1 MPRFVRLMVLV
12 PAVFVTAAVA
22 SIAQQ
27 PAKFEDVVRNLRNPD
42 PKIRISAVR
51 LLRET
56 GYAEAIT
63 PLASVISDQVNEIQ
77 LEAIDAELSF
87 FLVEPVPTKKHVA
100 LVVEVRTE
108 GRAPAAFELGPLA
121 VWPKP
126 VPVELVDA
134 LLQAVDDDNK
144 KVRVEAIYT
153 LGAIGSPATIK
164 LSEAAT
170 ARLLKALDHYDP
182 AVRAGAARVVGRL
195 QVKSAGDAL
204 LKAVN
209 DSNAE
214 VRYASIRALGEIDDE
229 RAIQALTEQLSY
241 YGSGEGAWSALD
253 ALARIAH
260 PSSVSVFQSRLAD
273 KDPYLRR
280 AAAEGMARAG
290 DVKSV
295 EPFVTESNQDPS
307 EMVRAAM
314 TFALYKKGHPNY
326 LGRLIDFMDSDR
338 LMPQIYGYLVELG
351 PSIVAPA
358 VVRLKEPD
366 VDVRRNLVTIL
377 GVLGDQSTAIVLT
390 PYKEDRSREVATAA
404 SNAIERINERTKMT
418 AR

>member
-1 MPRFVRLMVLV
+1 MRRFVRLVVFV
-12 PAVFVTAAVA
+12 PALFVTAAVA

-56 GYAEAIT
+56 GYVEAIT
-63 PLASVISDQVNEIQ
+63 PLAAAVNDQVNEIQ

-87 FLVEPVPTKKHVA
+87 FLVEPVPTKKRVA
-100 LVVEVRTE
+100 LVVEVRTD

-134 LLQAVDDDNK
+134 LLQAVDDDHK

-153 LGAIGSPATIK
+153 LGTIGSPANVK

-204 LKAVN
+204 LNAVN

-229 RAIQALTEQLSY
+229 RAVQALTEQLSY

-260 PSSVSVFQSRLAD
+260 PSSVSLFQSRLAD

-280 AAAEGMARAG
+280 AAAEGIARAG
-290 DVKSV
+290 DTKSV
-295 EPFVTESNQDPS
+295 EPFITEVNQDPS

-314 TFALYKKGHPNY
+314 TFALYKKGHANF
-326 LGRLIDFMDSDR
+326 LGRLIDFMDSNQSA
-338 LMPQIYGYLVELG
+338 LQISGYFMELG
-351 PSIVAPA
+351 PSIVPLAI
-358 VVRLKEPD
+358 VRLKEPD
-366 VDVRRNLVTIL
+366 AEVRRNLVTIL
-377 GVLGDQSTAIVLT
+377 GALGDQSTATALT

-404 SNAIERINERTKMT
+404 SYAIERIKMT

>member
-1 MPRFVRLMVLV
+1 MRRFVRLVVFV
-12 PAVFVTAAVA
+12 PALFVTAAVA

-56 GYAEAIT
+56 GYVEAIT
-63 PLASVISDQVNEIQ
+63 PLAAAINDQVNEIQ

-87 FLVEPVPTKKHVA
+87 FLVEPVPTKKRVA
-100 LVVEVRTE
+100 LVVEVRTD

-134 LLQAVDDDNK
+134 LLQAVDDDHK

-153 LGAIGSPATIK
+153 LGTIGSPATLK

-170 ARLLKALDHYDP
+170 ARLFKALDHYDP

-229 RAIQALTEQLSY
+229 RAVQALTEQLSY

-260 PSSVSVFQSRLAD
+260 PSSVSLFQSRLAD

-280 AAAEGMARAG
+280 AAAEGIARAG
-290 DVKSV
+290 DTKSV
-295 EPFVTESNQDPS
+295 EPFITEVNQDPS

-314 TFALYKKGHPNY
+314 TFALYKKGHANF
-326 LGRLIDFMDSDR
+326 LGRLIDFMDSNQSA
-338 LMPQIYGYLVELG
+338 LQISGYFMELG
-351 PSIVAPA
+351 PSIVPLAI
-358 VVRLKEPD
+358 VRLKEPD
-366 VDVRRNLVTIL
+366 AEVRRNLVTIL
-377 GVLGDQSTAIVLT
+377 GALGDQSTATALT

-404 SNAIERINERTKMT
+404 SYAIERIKMT

>member
-1 MPRFVRLMVLV
+1 MRRFVRLVVFV
-12 PAVFVTAAVA
+12 PALFVTAAVA

-56 GYAEAIT
+56 GYVEAIT
-63 PLASVISDQVNEIQ
+63 PLAAAVNDQVNEIQ

-87 FLVEPVPTKKHVA
+87 FLVEPVPTKKRVA
-100 LVVEVRTE
+100 LVVEVRTD

-134 LLQAVDDDNK
+134 LLQAVDDDHK

-153 LGAIGSPATIK
+153 LGTIGSPATVK
-164 LSEAAT
+164 LSDAAS

-229 RAIQALTEQLSY
+229 RAVQALTEQLSY

-260 PSSVSVFQSRLAD
+260 PSSVSLFQSRLAD

-290 DVKSV
+290 DTKSV
-295 EPFVTESNQDPS
+295 EPFITEVNQDPS

-314 TFALYKKGHPNY
+314 TFALYKKGHANF
-326 LGRLIDFMDSDR
+326 LGRLIDFMDSNQSA
-338 LMPQIYGYLVELG
+338 LQISGYFMELG
-351 PSIVAPA
+351 PSIVPLAI
-358 VVRLKEPD
+358 VRLKEPD
-366 VDVRRNLVTIL
+366 AEVRRNLVTIL
-377 GVLGDQSTAIVLT
+377 GALGDQSTATALT

-404 SNAIERINERTKMT
+404 SYAIERIKMT

>member
-1 MPRFVRLMVLV
+1 MRRFVRLVVFV
-12 PAVFVTAAVA
+12 PALFVTAAVA

-56 GYAEAIT
+56 GYVEAIT
-63 PLASVISDQVNEIQ
+63 PLAAAVNDQVNEIQ

-87 FLVEPVPTKKHVA
+87 FLVEPVPTKKRVA
-100 LVVEVRTE
+100 LVVEVRTD

-134 LLQAVDDDNK
+134 LLQAVDDDHK

-153 LGAIGSPATIK
+153 LGTIGSPATVK

-229 RAIQALTEQLSY
+229 RAVQALTEQLSY
-241 YGSGEGAWSALD
+241 YGSGEGAWSALE

-260 PSSVSVFQSRLAD
+260 PSSVSLFQSRLAD
-273 KDPYLRR
+273 KDPFLRR
-280 AAAEGMARAG
+280 AAAEGIARAG
-290 DVKSV
+290 DTKSV
-295 EPFVTESNQDPS
+295 EPFITEVNQDPS

-314 TFALYKKGHPNY
+314 TFALYKKGHANF
-326 LGRLIDFMDSDR
+326 LGRLIDFMDSNQSA
-338 LMPQIYGYLVELG
+338 LQISGYFMELG
-351 PSIVAPA
+351 PSIVPLAI
-358 VVRLKEPD
+358 VRLKEPD
-366 VDVRRNLVTIL
+366 AEVRRNLVTIL
-377 GVLGDQSTAIVLT
+377 GALGDQSTATALT

-404 SNAIERINERTKMT
+404 SYAIERIKMT